1 MIGLSEHTNMVLR
14 NVYVLVAGV
23 GIGFLFHAP
32 YQVFIRALRR
42 KDTASGT
49 SAFFLVRFTGAT
61 VGLVCPLAASVV
73 AYLSLIISRPLPVLS
88 LTVGWK
94 RLSLLGSRP
103 PPSCN

>member
-1 MIGLSEHTNMVLR
+1 MIGLSERTDMVTR
-14 NVYVLVAGV
+14 AVYVLVAGV

-61 VGLVCPLAASVV
+61 VGLVCPFLRLV
-73 AYLSLIISRPLPVLS
+73 PLHVFD
-88 LTVGWK
+88 T
-94 RLSLLGSRP
+94 
-103 PPSCN
+103 PSQDTCRCYF

>member
-1 MIGLSEHTNMVLR
+1 MIGLSERTSMLTR
-14 NVYVLVAGV
+14 AVYVLVAGV

-61 VGLVCPLAASVV
+61 VGLV
-73 AYLSLIISRPLPVLS
+73 RPS
-88 LTVGWK
+88 AIMTDI
-94 RLSLLGSRP
+94 RL
-103 PPSCN
+103 